1 MPRLCVRV
9 RVYVWVRVFIDF
21 TYWLFLNLIKA
32 PGPRLGVEGDGNGG
46 RFVRSFCLF
55 FFEAR
60 FCVPLSQLCNVFGS
74 VRRCHFKQVRH
85 GMSRCRFPH
94 FKA

>member
-1 MPRLCVRV
+1 MAV
-9 RVYVWVRVFIDF
+9 
-21 TYWLFLNLIKA
+21 A
-32 PGPRLGVEGDGNGG
+32 
-46 RFVRSFCLF
+46 SS
-55 FFEAR
+55 AR
-60 FCVPLSQLCNVFGS
+60 FASFSSRRGFASPLSQLCNVFGS